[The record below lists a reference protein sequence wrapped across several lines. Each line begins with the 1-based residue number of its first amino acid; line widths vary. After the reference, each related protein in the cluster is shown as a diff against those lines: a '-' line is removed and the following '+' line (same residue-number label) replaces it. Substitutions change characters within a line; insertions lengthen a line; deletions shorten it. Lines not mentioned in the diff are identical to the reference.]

1 MEPISGIRW
10 QEAVEVRPRRPRRVW
25 LHLLLFVLTL
35 VTTTLT
41 WPDWAG
47 RWLLYERLGY
57 GALLA
62 DGLRFSL
69 PLLLI
74 LTVHEFGHYLA
85 AQRHR
90 VDATLPY
97 YIPFP
102 FNGIG
107 TFGAVIRIREP
118 IPDTRALFD
127 IGVAGPLAGFV
138 VALIVLLYAL
148 LTLPPP
154 TYLLDVPGHETL
166 KAYILAHGRFPSAPL
181 PSENPGSVTLVLGPT
196 LLFDTL
202 ARFFPNVPPMYELY
216 HYPTLF
222 AAWLGLFFTALNLL
236 PVGQLDGGHVLYA
249 LFGPV
254 WHRRLARA
262 FVLVLLVSATIGFAL
277 ETLPPLLQEGIW
289 WLEPAAW
296 FGLALALYLYL
307 HRLFDGNHRIIAPV
321 LLGLMALA
329 ALAPRLATFVG
340 WMGHSGW
347 FLWSLIILYLIR
359 VDHPPVGYRLS
370 LTPTQRV
377 LGWTA
382 IAIFV
387 LCFSIRPL
395 YLI

>member
-1 MEPISGIRW
+1 LEPIPGIRW
-10 QEAVEVRPRRPRRVW
+10 REAVEAPPRRPQRVW
-25 LHLLLFVLTL
+25 LHLVLFVLTL
-35 VTTTLT
+35 LSTTLT

-47 RWLLYERLGY
+47 RWLLYERAGY

-85 AQRHR
+85 ARRHR
-90 VDATLPY
+90 IDATLPY

-118 IPDTRALFD
+118 IPDTRSLFD

-138 VALIVLLYAL
+138 VALIVLFYAL

-154 TYLLDVPGHETL
+154 TYLLDVPGHEAL

-181 PSENPGSVTLVLGPT
+181 PSEDPASVTLVLGHT

-249 LFGPV
+249 LFGRR

-262 FVLVLLVSATIGFAL
+262 FVLLLLVSATIGFAL

-296 FGLALALYLYL
+296 FGLALVLYLYL
-307 HRLFDGNHRIIAPV
+307 HRLFDGDHRIVAPV
-321 LLGLMALA
+321 LLGLMVLA
-329 ALAPRLATFVG
+329 ALAPRMAGLVS

-359 VDHPPVGYRLS
+359 VDHPPVWYRVPLS
-370 LTPTQRV
+370 RTQRA
-377 LGWTA
+377 LGWVA

>member
-1 MEPISGIRW
+1 LEPTPLTQRFEELTS
-10 QEAVEVRPRRPRRVW
+10 RPRRPQRLW
-25 LHLLLFVLTL
+25 LHLLLFLLTL
-35 VTTTLT
+35 FSTTLT

-74 LTVHEFGHYLA
+74 LTVHELGHYLA
-85 AQRHR
+85 ARRHR
-90 VDATLPY
+90 IDATLPY

-118 IPDTRALFD
+118 IPDTRTLFD

-138 VALIVLLYAL
+138 VALLVLLYAL
-148 LTLPPP
+148 ITLPPP
-154 TYLLDVPGHETL
+154 TYLLDVPGHEAL
-166 KAYILAHGRFPSAPL
+166 KAYIHTHGRFPSAPL
-181 PSENPGSVTLVLGPT
+181 PSDDPASVTLVLGPT

-202 ARFFPNVPPMYELY
+202 AHFFPYVPPMYELY

-249 LFGPV
+249 LLGSR

-262 FVLVLLVSATIGFAL
+262 FVVLLLISATIGFAL
-277 ETLPPLLQEGIW
+277 EMLPALLAEGIW
-289 WLEPAAW
+289 WLEPVAW
-296 FGLALALYLYL
+296 FGLAFTLYLYL
-307 HRLFDGNHRIIAPV
+307 HRLFAGDHRWIAPI
-321 LLGLMALA
+321 LLGLMLLA
-329 ALAPRLATFVG
+329 ALAQHLVG
-340 WMGHSGW
+340 LIGWLGHSGW
-347 FLWSLIILYLIR
+347 FLWGAIILYVIR
-359 VDHPPVGYRLS
+359 VDHPPVGLVQP
-370 LTPTQRV
+370 LTRTQRL
-377 LGWTA
+377 LGWAA

-395 YLI
+395 HLL

>member
-1 MEPISGIRW
+1 MESISCSRW
-10 QEAVEVRPRRPRRVW
+10 REAAAVGARRPQRVW

-35 VTTTLT
+35 ISTTLT

-47 RWLLYERLGY
+47 RWLLYEQVGY
-57 GALLA
+57 SALLA

-74 LTVHEFGHYLA
+74 LTVHELGHYLA
-85 AQRHR
+85 ARYHR
-90 VDATLPY
+90 IDASLPY

-118 IPDTRALFD
+118 IPDTRSLFD

-138 VALIVLLYAL
+138 VALLVLFYAL

-154 TYLLDVPGHETL
+154 TYLLDVPGHEAL
-166 KAYILAHGRFPSAPL
+166 KAYILAHGRFPETPL
-181 PSENPGSVTLVLGPT
+181 PAEDPASVTLVLGPT
-196 LLFDTL
+196 LLFDVL
-202 ARFFPNVPPMYELY
+202 ARFFPHVPPMYELY

-249 LFGPV
+249 LFGRL
-254 WHRRLARA
+254 WHQRLARA
-262 FVLVLLVSATIGFAL
+262 FVLLLLVSATIGFSL
-277 ETLPPLLQEGIW
+277 ETLPPLLQEDVW
-289 WLEPAAW
+289 WVEPAAW
-296 FGLALALYLYL
+296 LGLALVLYLYL
-307 HRLFDGNHRIIAPV
+307 HRLFNRDHQIIAPV
-321 LLGLMALA
+321 LLGLMGLA
-329 ALAPRLATFVG
+329 ALAPRVAAYVG

-347 FLWSLIILYLIR
+347 FLWGLIILYLIR
-359 VDHPPVGYRLS
+359 VDHPPVWLQAPLTRAQRL
-370 LTPTQRV
+370 
-377 LGWTA
+377 LGWLA
-382 IAIFV
+382 IAIFL

-395 YLI
+395 HLI

>member
-1 MEPISGIRW
+1 LEPTPLTQRFEELTS
-10 QEAVEVRPRRPRRVW
+10 RPCRPQRLW
-25 LHLLLFVLTL
+25 LHLLLFLLTL
-35 VTTTLT
+35 FSTTLT

-57 GALLA
+57 GALLT

-74 LTVHEFGHYLA
+74 LTVHELGHYLA
-85 AQRHR
+85 ARRHR
-90 VDATLPY
+90 IDATLPY

-118 IPDTRALFD
+118 IPDTRTLFD

-138 VALIVLLYAL
+138 VALLVLLYAL
-148 LTLPPP
+148 ITLPPP

-166 KAYILAHGRFPSAPL
+166 KAYIQTHGRFPSAPL
-181 PSENPGSVTLVLGPT
+181 PSDDPASVTLVLGPT

-202 ARFFPNVPPMYELY
+202 AHFFPYVPPMYELY

-249 LFGPV
+249 LLGSR

-262 FVLVLLVSATIGFAL
+262 FVVLLL
-277 ETLPPLLQEGIW
+277 
-289 WLEPAAW
+289 
-296 FGLALALYLYL
+296 LALLWKCCRPCWLK
-307 HRLFDGNHRIIAPV
+307 V
-321 LLGLMALA
+321 
-329 ALAPRLATFVG
+329 
-340 WMGHSGW
+340 SG
-347 FLWSLIILYLIR
+347 
-359 VDHPPVGYRLS
+359 G
-370 LTPTQRV
+370 
-377 LGWTA
+377 
-382 IAIFV
+382 
-387 LCFSIRPL
+387 
-395 YLI
+395 

>member
-1 MEPISGIRW
+1 MEPTPGIRW
-10 QEAVEVRPRRPRRVW
+10 REAVEAPPRRPQRVW

-35 VTTTLT
+35 LSTALT

-47 RWLLYERLGY
+47 RWLLYERVGY

-85 AQRHR
+85 ARHHR
-90 VDATLPY
+90 IDATLPY

-138 VALIVLLYAL
+138 VALIVLFYAL

-154 TYLLDVPGHETL
+154 TYLLDVPGHEAL
-166 KAYILAHGRFPSAPL
+166 KAYILAHGRFPPAPL
-181 PSENPGSVTLVLGPT
+181 PSEDPASVTLVLGHT

-202 ARFFPNVPPMYELY
+202 ACFFPNVPPMYELY

-249 LFGPV
+249 LFGRR

-262 FVLVLLVSATIGFAL
+262 FVLLLLVSATIGFAL

-296 FGLALALYLYL
+296 FGLALVLYLYL
-307 HRLFDGNHRIIAPV
+307 HRLFEGDHRIVAPV
-321 LLGLMALA
+321 LLGLMVLA
-329 ALAPRLATFVG
+329 ALAPRMAGFVG

-359 VDHPPVGYRLS
+359 VDHPPVWYRVPLS
-370 LTPTQRV
+370 HTQRT
-377 LGWTA
+377 LGWAA
-382 IAIFV
+382 IVILG

>member
-1 MEPISGIRW
+1 MEPIPGIRW
-10 QEAVEVRPRRPRRVW
+10 REAVEAPPRRPQRVW
-25 LHLLLFVLTL
+25 LHLVLFVLTL
-35 VTTTLT
+35 LSTTLT

-47 RWLLYERLGY
+47 RWLLYERVGY

-85 AQRHR
+85 ARRHR
-90 VDATLPY
+90 IDATLPY

-118 IPDTRALFD
+118 IPDTRSLFD

-138 VALIVLLYAL
+138 VALIVLFYAL

-154 TYLLDVPGHETL
+154 TYLLDVPGHEAL
-166 KAYILAHGRFPSAPL
+166 KAYILAHGRFPPAPL
-181 PSENPGSVTLVLGPT
+181 PSEDPTSVTLVLGHT

-249 LFGPV
+249 LFGRR

-262 FVLVLLVSATIGFAL
+262 FVLLLLVSATIGFAL

-296 FGLALALYLYL
+296 FGLALVLYLYL
-307 HRLFDGNHRIIAPV
+307 HRLFDGDHRIVAPV
-321 LLGLMALA
+321 LLGLMVLA
-329 ALAPRLATFVG
+329 ALAPRMAGLVG

-359 VDHPPVGYRLS
+359 VDHPPVWYRVPLS
-370 LTPTQRV
+370 RTQRT
-377 LGWTA
+377 LGWVA